1 MSSEQQ
7 TEQRT
12 LSCQTGIELLQYLL
26 HSYTVKMHMS
36 QPMKDQQKNESEGT
50 VTQWAELSPQAL
62 LESMDTV
69 RLRHNVVPTA
79 HILEESASEQSG
91 DEDSG
96 QLKHI
101 TISLG
106 DCEYMSDSSSHSPV
120 SWSHNSNS
128 AV

>member
-1 MSSEQQ
+1 
-7 TEQRT
+7 
-12 LSCQTGIELLQYLL
+12 
-26 HSYTVKMHMS
+26 MHMS
-36 QPMKDQQKNESEGT
+36 QHMKDQQKNEAEGT
-50 VTQWAELSPQAL
+50 VSQWAELSPQAL
-62 LESMDTV
+62 LESMNTV